1 MESARS
7 ETEQN
12 LDKRRVTVAE
22 AAEILGITAEAVRTR
37 IKRGKLNSVK
47 EPPNRT
53 GTVYV
58 LLETDQTGPNI
69 DPTLQGHDQ
78 TSDQTELVESLREQI
93 GYLQGVIATRDQE
106 LAVRAEEIRRRDTAL
121 DREQQLAAFFAERLP
136 ELEAP
141 ASSSVPREPTD
152 NEASTGL
159 SESPTPT
166 REDAHVTPVSTQAQE
181 TREEPRS
188 SWWRRWL
195 GR

>member
-1 MESARS
+1 VESARS

-12 LDKRRVTVAE
+12 IDKRRVTVAE

-121 DREQQLAAFFAERLP
+121 EREQQLAAFFAERLR

-141 ASSSVPREPTD
+141 ASFSVPREPAES
-152 NEASTGL
+152 EASTGP
-159 SESPTPT
+159 SESPTST
-166 REDAHVTPVSTQAQE
+166 GGDAHVAPESTQAQE
-181 TREEPRS
+181 TTEPRS